1 MRRCAALKRL
11 SSEHHSGLVIA
22 RRARVAAPAP
32 EAAWVE
38 LRQRFADELE
48 PHFQLEERGLL
59 PALQAAGEQTL
70 VERTLAEHRA
80 LRDLIDGG
88 GPADLDAFAQLLT
101 GHIRFEENALFAM
114 AQRVLGPDA
123 LAAIQDLHE
132 REAGPSC
139 RTIAIGRDN
148 RT

>member
-1 MRRCAALKRL
+1 MQRCAALKRL

-22 RRARVAAPAP
+22 RRARIVATSP
-32 EAAWVE
+32 EAAWAE

-48 PHFQLEERGLL
+48 PHFQLEERGLF
-59 PALQAAGEQTL
+59 PALQAAGEQAL

-88 GPADLDAFAQLLT
+88 GPEDLDAFAQLLT
-101 GHIRFEENALFAM
+101 EHIRFEENTLFAM

-123 LAAIQDLHE
+123 LATIQELHE
-132 REAGPSC
+132 REAGPLC
-139 RTIAIGRDN
+139 RTGERGR
-148 RT
+148 